1 MCGTEGKLE
10 ILNTNYRL
18 DVEQGKLN
26 LEPPEFISKLVRW
39 AVACVASV
47 PVRTKSYVS
56 RE

>member
-26 LEPPEFISKLVRW
+26 LEPPEFISNLVRW
-39 AVACVASV
+39 AGVYLTAAVYSS
-47 PVRTKSYVS
+47 PVVF
-56 RE
+56 